1 MANYVI
7 DVYRTLA
14 QSIQVSADSPEEAI
28 LKVDELLES
37 LEWDTERHGTDDVET
52 VVVGEINPETL
63 EHDYY

>member
-37 LEWDTERHGTDDVET
+37 LKWDTERHGTDDVET
-52 VVVGEINPETL
+52 FVAGEINPRTL
-63 EHDYY
+63 EPDYY